1 MWSSGSLCRET
12 GTGVG
17 SQQRLWVRSAIAGLP
32 RPGPTCSP
40 PARTFTE
47 RRALTAAP
55 PIWGRAAASPPLPPQ
70 PPGGRR
76 PQPAHGW
83 EPRGTRA
90 LFPGKCFPSCA
101 APRRAP
107 PLLGDKSERA
117 GRTRLPRL
125 SQSQSGVRGAGSPLP
140 SGAPGR
146 GRVLEAHRSQSV
158 FPSSSPASHSGGSRR
173 PGGAAALNARCL
185 KNGIFIRIWASSSKK
200 KQRIKLLDSEAA
212 SAGRQCGARGR
223 AG

>member
-1 MWSSGSLCRET
+1 MQCMWSSGSLCRET

-55 PIWGRAAASPPLPPQ
+55 PIWGRAAASPALPPQ

-101 APRRAP
+101 APRPAPSRGQIRAGGTDPPSTPEPIAERCEGRGFAP
-107 PLLGDKSERA
+107 PFRRAREGEGPGDASEPISFPLLFSR
-117 GRTRLPRL
+117 
-125 SQSQSGVRGAGSPLP
+125 QSQRRQQKARRGCRAKRPL
-140 SGAPGR
+140 S
-146 GRVLEAHRSQSV
+146 
-158 FPSSSPASHSGGSRR
+158 
-173 PGGAAALNARCL
+173 
-185 KNGIFIRIWASSSKK
+185 
-200 KQRIKLLDSEAA
+200 
-212 SAGRQCGARGR
+212 
-223 AG
+223 